1 MSAEQALLTLLTE
14 KLSNNLLVLPTLPE
28 IAVRVRQAADDPDI
42 NLNSMAEVIALDT
55 ALAARIIKIANSAFI
70 GRSVKVTTL
79 NQAVTRIGLSQVKNI
94 ATAMALEQLFVSHT
108 PDIANRMNQLWR
120 ETVKVTAVAM
130 ACLKFYLQTHKHE
143 SLNLD
148 TLTLAG
154 LVHQIGVLPILAEA
168 EKYPDTFGGA
178 EFLQHAILD
187 FSAPIGIA
195 IMQYWDFA
203 TTFSEVVRLSHS
215 TVPNPQVC
223 YVDFIRIGLIASGLW
238 REQKSA
244 EQLLSDY
251 LQRGLIPKKNMLQDS
266 DLATWYEE
274 AKTLFC

>member
-1 MSAEQALLTLLTE
+1 MSAEQALFTLLTE

-55 ALAARIIKIANSAFI
+55 ALAARIIKIANSAFL

-108 PDIANRMNQLWR
+108 PDIANRMNLLWR

-130 ACLKFYLQTHKHE
+130 ACLKFYLQAHKHD

-154 LVHQIGVLPILAEA
+154 LIHQIGVLPILAEA
-168 EKYPDTFGGA
+168 EKYPDTFGDA

-203 TTFSEVVRLSHS
+203 ATFSEVVRLSHS
-215 TVPNPQVC
+215 TVLHPQVS
-223 YVDFIRIGLIASGLW
+223 YVDFIRIGLITSGLW
-238 REQKSA
+238 REPTSA
-244 EQLLSDY
+244 ELLLSDY
-251 LQRGLIPKKNMLQDS
+251 LQRGLIPKKNVLQDS
-266 DLATWYEE
+266 DLSAWYEE